1 MLCCVQE
8 SVVERDQDFWISV
21 CCEFEV
27 KEQLT
32 SLIRVLQYLMTLP
45 QDSEEGERAS
55 SEVQPSSI
63 LIPNHLYMDSFLY
76 RFILI
81 AFISVGHISWK
92 SAQIFWLKVLYVNL
106 LHIDF
111 VQIF

>member
-1 MLCCVQE
+1 M
-8 SVVERDQDFWISV
+8 ERDQDFWISV

-63 LIPNHLYMDSFLY
+63 LIPNHLYYALHDFDMRHY
-76 RFILI
+76 MRFYSISLQILRK
-81 AFISVGHISWK
+81 G
-92 SAQIFWLKVLYVNL
+92 VLEEEVRSKRKRQSL
-106 LHIDF
+106 I
-111 VQIF
+111 